1 MKAHDGR
8 KQHFWR
14 ASRGGHTLFER
25 YTEKARRVIFFA
37 RYEASQFG
45 SPYIETEHLLLGLL
59 REDKALTN
67 RFLRSHA
74 SVESIRKQIEGHTT
88 IREKVSTSVDL
99 PLSNECKRV
108 LAYAAEE
115 AERLSHKHIG
125 TEHLLL
131 GLLREEK
138 CFAAEILH
146 ERGLRLGTIREE
158 LARTS
163 QEKAQPAQRQGG
175 GSGGGGNRETS
186 LLAEFSRDLTQA
198 AMDNQLDP
206 LVGREQEI
214 DRCIQILCRRTKNNP
229 VLIGEPGVGK
239 TAIVEGMAQR
249 IADGDVPSFLADK
262 RILSLDLSLIVAGT
276 KYRGQFEERL
286 KTIMKELME
295 NQNAIVFIDEL
306 HTLVGAGSAEGSLD
320 AANILKPALSRGE
333 IQCIGATTPA
343 EYRKSIEK
351 DRSLERR
358 FQAVKVP
365 PPGEQ
370 DAIKVIQGIKERYEK
385 FHAVTYTDAAI
396 EFSVLHSSRYIPDR
410 YLPDKA
416 IDLIDEAGARVKLR
430 QTSLPE
436 EITDVQKR
444 IKFIVHRMEN
454 AIANHEFEKAR
465 FYSDEERKERENLR
479 ALREKYHLDDST
491 TGVVT
496 REDIE
501 EVVSRWT
508 GVPVTSLKEE
518 EMQKL
523 LRVEE
528 ELHRRIV
535 SQDKAISALARAIR
549 RSRAGLKSPNRPI
562 GSFLFLGPTGVG
574 KTEVARALAQFLF
587 GSDKSLVRF
596 DMSEYMEKHEVS
608 KLIGSPPGYVGYE
621 EGGQLTERVRRSPY
635 SVVLLDEIEKAH
647 PDVFNILLQ
656 VFEDGQL
663 TDGLGNTVDFKNV
676 IIIMTSNIGARHLMK
691 QKGLGFSMNAK
702 EEEGEVGAKVEDLV
716 KGEVKKVFNP
726 EFLNRLD
733 EIIIFNALAEGDLMQ
748 IVELMVQ
755 QINAHLAQRA
765 ITISVTDDAKKW
777 ILAKTIGDKMYGAR
791 PLRRALQKY
800 IEDPL
805 SEALIQGAFTTR
817 PAFIEVF
824 LENNNLF
831 YRPVGAN
838 AEADAM
844 LLYSS

>member
-1 MKAHDGR
+1 M
-8 KQHFWR
+8 
-14 ASRGGHTLFER
+14 FER

-74 SVESIRKQIEGHTT
+74 SVESIRKQIEQRTV

-138 CFAAEILH
+138 CFAAEILQ
-146 ERGLRLGTIREE
+146 ERGLRLPAIREE
-158 LARTS
+158 LQRTT
-163 QEKAQPAQRQGG
+163 QEKPAAAAKAGRAEQ
-175 GSGGGGNRETS
+175 SM
-186 LLAEFSRDLTQA
+186 LAEFSRDLTQS
-198 AMDNQLDP
+198 AMDQQLDP
-206 LVGREQEI
+206 LVGRDTEV
-214 DRCIQILCRRTKNNP
+214 DRVIQILCRRTKNNP

-239 TAIVEGMAQR
+239 TAIVEGLAQK
-249 IADGDVPSFLADK
+249 IADGEVPSFLADK
-262 RILSLDLSLIVAGT
+262 RVLALDLSLIVAGT

-295 NQNAIVFIDEL
+295 NQNSIVFIDEL

-365 PPGEQ
+365 PPNEE
-370 DAIKVIQGIKERYEK
+370 DAIKIIMGIKEKYEK
-385 FHAVTYTDAAI
+385 FHAVSYTDDAI
-396 EFSVLHSSRYIPDR
+396 TFSVSHSSRYIPDR
-410 YLPDKA
+410 FLPDKA

-436 EITDVQKR
+436 ELTEVQKR

-479 ALREKYHLDDST
+479 TLRDKYHLDDSSA
-491 TGVVT
+491 GIVT

-501 EVVSRWT
+501 DVVSRWT
-508 GVPVTSLKEE
+508 GVPITSLKEE
-518 EMQKL
+518 ETQRL

-528 ELHRRIV
+528 ELHKRVI

-549 RSRAGLKSPNRPI
+549 RSRAGLKNPARPI
-562 GSFLFLGPTGVG
+562 GSFLVLGPTGVG
-574 KTEVARALAQFLF
+574 KTEMARTLAQFLF
-587 GSDKSLVRF
+587 GSEKSLIRF
-596 DMSEYMEKHEVS
+596 DMSEFMEKHSVS

-621 EGGQLTERVRRSPY
+621 EGGQLTERVKRNPY

-647 PDVFNILLQ
+647 PDVYNLLLQ

-663 TDGLGNTVDFKNV
+663 TDGLGNTVDFKNT
-676 IIIMTSNIGARHLMK
+676 IIVMTSNIGAKHLQK
-691 QKGLGFSMNAK
+691 QQGLGFQSSDENMALDK
-702 EEEGEVGAKVEDLV
+702 MEELV
-716 KGEVKKVFNP
+716 RGEVKRTFNP

-733 EIIIFNALAEGDLMQ
+733 EIIIFTSLSEADLMQ
-748 IVELMVQ
+748 ILELLVTQ
-755 QINAHLAQRA
+755 LNVNLVHKA
-765 ITISVTDDAKKW
+765 ITLSVNDDAKRY
-777 ILAKTIGDKMYGAR
+777 ILQKTANDRTYGAR
-791 PLRRALQKY
+791 PLRRALQRFV
-800 IEDPL
+800 EDPL
-805 SEALIQGAFTTR
+805 SEALIAGGIKER
-817 PAFIEVF
+817 PAFLEVY
-824 LENNNLF
+824 LENNQLF
-831 YRPVGAN
+831 YRPILSDGEEKASGLALTTV
-838 AEADAM
+838 
-844 LLYSS
+844 